1 MANNTLQDSKARRRR
16 NNGVL
21 EIKGPNGAARVVA
34 LDELNQDD
42 AELAVNFGYNP
53 VLKRV
58 SVSSSPCLAW
68 CWQTSTKDKN

>member
-1 MANNTLQDSKARRRR
+1 MANTLQDSKTRQRR
-16 NNGVL
+16 NHGML
-21 EIKGPNGAARVVA
+21 EIKGPSGARVVA

-58 SVSSSPCLAW
+58 NLSPCLIVL
-68 CWQTSTKDKN
+68 QMRKDN